1 MAELDDDSSLEEEQ
15 RLFGDF
21 ARDPSEQALER
32 IILRYE
38 RLVYYI
44 VQKYA
49 SYGESYDDLVQVG
62 KLGLIQAIRR
72 FKPAKK
78 FRFTTFA
85 YQTVRGEIQR
95 YFRDKKWTMSV
106 PRRLKEISF
115 KVFKAQDDLAKKL
128 RHAPTADEVAAEIGA
143 SAETVLEVL
152 ELGSAYHPASF
163 FDNLP
168 EEEEG
173 DIGFDG
179 SRSAARPATTD
190 REIFFENL
198 FRHLTPQEATVLKL
212 RFMEGQTQR
221 EVAEVLKVSQ
231 MYVSRLQ
238 RSALDKLRGI
248 LLVEDVEAED
258 LI

>member
-1 MAELDDDSSLEEEQ
+1 MAELEDDSSIEEEQ
-15 RLFGDF
+15 RLFADL
-21 ARDPSEQALER
+21 AREPSERALER
-32 IILRYE
+32 IIARYE
-38 RLVYYI
+38 RLVYHI
-44 VQKYA
+44 VQKYCT
-49 SYGESYDDLVQVG
+49 YGESFDDLVQVG

-128 RHAPTADEVAAEIGA
+128 GQAPTADQIAAEINA
-143 SAETVLEVL
+143 NAETVLEVL

-173 DIGFDG
+173 EIGFEVAH
-179 SRSAARPATTD
+179 SVARAATTD

-198 FRHLTPQEATVLKL
+198 FSHLTPQEATVLKL

-238 RSALDKLRGI
+238 KSALDKLRSI
-248 LLVEDVEAED
+248 LNVEDVQAED